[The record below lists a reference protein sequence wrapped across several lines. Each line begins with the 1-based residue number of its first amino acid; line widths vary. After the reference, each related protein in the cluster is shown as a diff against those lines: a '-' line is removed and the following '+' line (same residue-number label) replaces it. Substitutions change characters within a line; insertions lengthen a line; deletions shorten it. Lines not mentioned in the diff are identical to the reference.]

1 MTEKP
6 EVTKL
11 NHRSQSKAQG
21 HISKQEVIQSLRSQ
35 QTKWLGSKA
44 EGHSAKP
51 KVKQQ
56 SKRPLNK
63 ARDHT
68 TKTEVTQQ
76 ILISHIKARGPTG
89 PRAKEDVTQQSK
101 RSSHS
106 KA

>member
-51 KVKQQ
+51 KVNQQ
-56 SKRPLNK
+56 SKR
-63 ARDHT
+63 
-68 TKTEVTQQ
+68 
-76 ILISHIKARGPTG
+76 SHIKARGHKALKQEAT
-89 PRAKEDVTQQSK
+89 KQSK
-101 RSSHS
+101 RSHN
-106 KA
+106 KD